1 MKIFIHGLESSNQG
15 AKAIYFREHFQDM
28 VIPHFTGELPERMG
42 KLNDILKGRS
52 GIILVGSSF
61 GGLMASLFAM
71 EDESRVDRLIL
82 LAPAINYLDSSGYR
96 TKRISTPVRIYHG
109 TRDDVIPLS
118 AAEDAAEK
126 YFSSLIFNRVDDD
139 HFLAGTFKNI
149 DWAALMGSGEEKA
162 DV

>member
-28 VIPHFTGELPERMG
+28 VIPHFTGELSERMG
-42 KLNDILKGRS
+42 KLNDLLKEKS

-71 EDESRVDRLIL
+71 EDEARVDRLIL

-96 TKRISTPVRIYHG
+96 TKRISTPIRIYHG

-139 HFLAGTFKNI
+139 HFLHSTFETI
-149 DWAALMGSGEEKA
+149 DWDGFLKEKRE
-162 DV
+162 